1 MKGLSNPIGVFLNP
15 RNGHV
20 IIVSA
25 YATRKYKCI
34 QMRGVAHMLKVA
46 VIGLGDISNIHIP
59 TIRNNPDV
67 QLVAVCDIDESK
79 SSGIEAD
86 FYSDYEEMLE
96 KETLDCVH
104 ICLPHHLHYPVV
116 KACVEK
122 GLHVFLEKPLSH
134 NLDTAKK
141 IVQLEAAHPDVKM
154 CICYQNR
161 LNDTF
166 ESLYNIVKSGKYGAV
181 TGIKG
186 LVAWH
191 RPQTYYDEKPWRGK
205 MAYAGGGVMIN
216 QAIHTLDLMQLIGG
230 EIQSIKGSIDHLSDY
245 GIEVEDTATAKVSF
259 KNGFTGLFFSTVV
272 NANNSSVD
280 FQVTFKKAT
289 FTIKDSILTKVDAH
303 GEKTVIIE
311 DQKLPGAKFYYGAS
325 HTKLINR
332 FYEAIR
338 TKTNDYI
345 HVKEGLM
352 AMKMIDAIRTSSQK
366 HETITF

>member
-1 MKGLSNPIGVFLNP
+1 
-15 RNGHV
+15 
-20 IIVSA
+20 
-25 YATRKYKCI
+25 
-34 QMRGVAHMLKVA
+34 MLKVA

-59 TIRNNPDV
+59 TIRNNPDA
-67 QLVAVCDIDESK
+67 QLVAICDIDQSK
-79 SSGIEAD
+79 SFGIESN

-96 KETLDCVH
+96 EEILDCVH

-134 NLDTAKK
+134 NLETAKK

-161 LNDTF
+161 MNDTF
-166 ESLYNIVKSGKYGAV
+166 ETLYNIVENGEYGAV
-181 TGIKG
+181 TGVKG

-191 RPQTYYDEKPWRGK
+191 RPATYYDEKPWRGK

-245 GIEVEDTATAKVSF
+245 GIEVEDTATAKISF

-280 FQVTFKKAT
+280 FQVTFEKAT

-311 DQKLPGAKFYYGAS
+311 DQKLPGSKFYYGAS
-325 HTKLINR
+325 HARLINR
-332 FYEAIR
+332 FYEAVQ
-338 TKTNDYI
+338 TKTDDYI

-352 AMKMIDAIRTSSQK
+352 AMKMIDAIRTSSRK